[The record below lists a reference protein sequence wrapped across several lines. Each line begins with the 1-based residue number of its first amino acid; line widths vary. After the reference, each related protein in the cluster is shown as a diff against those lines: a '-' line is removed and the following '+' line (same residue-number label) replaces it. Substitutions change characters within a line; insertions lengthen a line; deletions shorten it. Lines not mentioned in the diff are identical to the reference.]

1 MKTNLYT
8 LIAAG
13 ALFLAACSPQTE
25 LPANTAEEESTS
37 EVTVF
42 TTVYPL
48 QYFTEQIGGDLV
60 NVQSIYPPSSDEH
73 TFEPTQQD
81 MIKLA
86 DADYLFS
93 IGLGL
98 EGFIESAEKTL
109 ANQQVEIVHLADS
122 ISDEKLEGLTEKAES
137 HSEEEHSED
146 EHAENGHSADEH
158 AEEAESHDGHA
169 HGDLDPHVW
178 ISPTLSIELAQAIRD
193 HLIESAPE
201 HQQEFEAS
209 YKGLEQELLALD
221 QSFKDMVAES
231 NRDTF
236 FVSHAAFGYWA
247 NEYGL
252 EQVAVAGLSSQD
264 EPSQKELA
272 NLVDQAREQDIQ
284 YILTEQN
291 VSSKLTDIIRA
302 EVGAETLPLHNLG
315 VLTQEDVDAGETY
328 FTLMEKNIETLKT
341 ALQ

>member
-1 MKTNLYT
+1 MKTKLFT
-8 LIAAG
+8 LVATG
-13 ALFLAACSPQTE
+13 TLFLAACSPQTE
-25 LPANTAEEESTS
+25 LPANTAGEESTS

-42 TTVYPL
+42 TTLYPL

-60 NVQSIYPPSSDEH
+60 NVQSIYPPGSDEH

-122 ISDEKLEGLTEKAES
+122 ISDETLEGLTEKAES
-137 HSEEEHSED
+137 LSEEEHSE
-146 EHAENGHSADEH
+146 EEH

-178 ISPTLSIELAQAIRD
+178 ISPTLSIELAKSIRD
-193 HLIESAPE
+193 HLIEVSPE

-209 YKGLEQELLALD
+209 YEELEQELLALD